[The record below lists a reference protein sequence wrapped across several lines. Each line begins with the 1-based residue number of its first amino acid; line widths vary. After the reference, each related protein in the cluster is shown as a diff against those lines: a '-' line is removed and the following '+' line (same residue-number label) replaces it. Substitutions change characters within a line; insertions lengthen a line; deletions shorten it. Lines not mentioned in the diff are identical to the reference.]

1 MNKIKDVIK
10 FAIAYIWS
18 IGLKKKDIW
27 IVTERR
33 AECKDNGYY
42 FFRYMREKFPDK
54 HVYYAIDKESD
65 HIAKI
70 ESYHNLLYF
79 NSLKHYAYALAATKL
94 IGAFLPVGIPDSI
107 CFYKFPQLIKGK
119 KIFLQHGIIMSNI
132 KSLYYNNTKV
142 SLFICGG
149 DPEEKF
155 IKKEYGYP
163 ENSVVYTGL
172 CRYDGLMNSRKK
184 DFILFMP
191 TWRHWLPS
199 ATFNTAEMEFESSVY
214 YKRVKKILGNKNL
227 KTVLEKNDLKLIFY
241 PHHELQPYLESFL
254 DAADKR
260 VIVASE
266 KEYDVQKL
274 LLDCNFMITDYSSVQ
289 FDVAYMKKPI
299 IYYQFDEEE
308 YYEKH
313 YSKGYFSYINDGFGK
328 KCSNEQEVI
337 EEIEN
342 IIDSNFLMAD
352 LYEERVERF
361 FKYRDKNNCQRVY
374 EEINNMK

>member
-18 IGLKKKDIW
+18 MGLKKKDIW

-119 KIFLQHGIIMSNI
+119 KIFLQHGITKENI
-132 KSLYYNNTKV
+132 KSLHYENTKA

-149 DPEEKF
+149 KPEARFVEKEF
-155 IKKEYGYP
+155 GYP
-163 ENSVVYTGL
+163 DGAVKYTGF
-172 CRYDGLMNSRKK
+172 CRYDGLIDQKQGE
-184 DFILFMP
+184 FILFMP
-191 TWRHWLPS
+191 TWRQWLPS
-199 ATFNTAEMEFESSVY
+199 SSFHSEDTAITESVY
-214 YKRVKKILGNKNL
+214 LKRINFLLRDKKLHHILK
-227 KTVLEKNDLKLIFY
+227 EKGLKLIFY
-241 PHHELQPYLESFL
+241 PHHELQCYLNMFEEKYS
-254 DAADKR
+254 DN
-260 VIVASE
+260 IIIASE
-266 KEYDVQKL
+266 KDYDVQKL
-274 LLDCNFMITDYSSVQ
+274 LLECKCLITDYSSVA

-313 YSKGYFSYINDGFGK
+313 YSKGYFSYTNDGFGE

-337 EEIEN
+337 EGVEN
-342 IIDSNFLMAD
+342 IIDSDFLMAD
-352 LYEERVERF
+352 LYKARVERF

-374 EEINNMK
+374 EEINNMR